1 MPSAQPRHGRP
12 TEKTFMRRR
21 IGIAVGAVFFLV
33 VGYLSF
39 SLGTFLVDPAYGTSA
54 GARGAEWVREHGG
67 GSIVTSIENWWYT
80 NHPPAKGGKP
90 APGSIT
96 QGKQEGPR
104 GSHLPAPANIVSP
117 ASPALPGEGTWTPVG
132 NTVDGL
138 PAILKA
144 TVRVDA
150 IHTSDVAA
158 VAWMDTTLLKAS
170 LYSGSFIPGGGPY
183 SNTAPIKPL
192 AAKTTIAAFNAGFR
206 MGDANGGYYTD
217 HKTIL
222 PLRNG
227 AASYVIYEDGSS
239 TIGMWG
245 RDVTMTD
252 KVQAVRQNLD
262 LIVDGGKPVPGL
274 SINNNS
280 AWGKTLGGGVYVWR
294 SGYGITA
301 TGALVYV
308 GGPNMSI
315 VSLADLLVRAGAIR
329 AMELDINT
337 DWVQYS
343 TYRYAPAGAAN
354 GADGTSLLP
363 NMVSSPAR
371 YFTTWFNRDFIVM
384 QARPQDTAPSTTTTV
399 TP

>member
-1 MPSAQPRHGRP
+1 M
-12 TEKTFMRRR
+12 
-21 IGIAVGAVFFLV
+21 
-33 VGYLSF
+33 
-39 SLGTFLVDPAYGTSA
+39 
-54 GARGAEWVREHGG
+54 
-67 GSIVTSIENWWYT
+67 T
-80 NHPPAKGGKP
+80 N
-90 APGSIT
+90 
-96 QGKQEGPR
+96 
-104 GSHLPAPANIVSP
+104 
-117 ASPALPGEGTWTPVG
+117 
-132 NTVDGL
+132 
-138 PAILKA
+138 
-144 TVRVDA
+144 
-150 IHTSDVAA
+150 
-158 VAWMDTTLLKAS
+158 
-170 LYSGSFIPGGGPY
+170 
-183 SNTAPIKPL
+183 
-192 AAKTTIAAFNAGFR
+192 
-206 MGDANGGYYTD
+206 
-217 HKTIL
+217 
-222 PLRNG
+222 
-227 AASYVIYEDGSS
+227 
-239 TIGMWG
+239 
-245 RDVTMTD
+245 

-343 TYRYAPAGAAN
+343 TYRYAPTGAAN

-384 QARPQDTAPSTTTTV
+384 QARPQDTAPTTTTS